1 MYDYNFINE
10 VIPKVVSTSR
20 QKKLVILNDL
30 TEFWCIKNVLA
41 KTSYKTAKFDFLM
54 KFSVFLLEICV
65 PLNMLKT
72 SKKSKNLWLKNDFY
86 LTLKCKEYINV
97 K

>member
-20 QKKLVILNDL
+20 QKKLVILYDF

-86 LTLKCKEYINV
+86 LTLKSKEYINV

>member
-1 MYDYNFINE
+1 MIITFQNE
-10 VIPKVVSTSR
+10 VSRKVVSTFVQKNSMASR
-20 QKKLVILNDL
+20 DL
-30 TEFWCIKNVLA
+30 TKFWLIKNFLA

-72 SKKSKNLWLKNDFY
+72 SKKSKNLWLKNDFF